1 MICLAEVIALKLN
14 SIFCDN
20 MVFAAN
26 KPIRVYG
33 QGEGEITVAF
43 NGKTT
48 TVKAKSGKWLAEFEP
63 MNYGGPYILEV
74 SQEQEKIVLNNV
86 YIGEVYLC
94 SGQSN
99 MQFKLGEST
108 YPKEE
113 YASNKNLRLF
123 STERML
129 DNEHFKPKDGWVI
142 CEKETAE
149 HWSALGYHIG
159 QQIVKKRGVAVGII
173 ACYQGASCI
182 ESWVPKGELEKRNAC
197 VKKELRHPD
206 HYWVN
211 FQKFNGDGALYE
223 FALSQVIPFSV
234 SSVIW
239 YQGESD
245 AKIEE
250 ARIYD
255 KELAELIKIWRNAFC
270 DNTLPFV
277 VVQIA
282 DFINAR
288 YKDGWEE
295 VQNAQKRVINLVNNV
310 TVVESKDLC
319 ENNDIHPPTKHL
331 LGLRIAEELLKQ

>member
-1 MICLAEVIALKLN
+1 MFTGVKRMKLN
-14 SIFCDN
+14 NIFANN

-33 QGEGEITVAF
+33 EGEGEITVTLE
-43 NGKTT
+43 NNSI
-48 TVKAKSGKWLAEFEP
+48 TVTAESGKWFAELDS
-63 MNYGGPYILEV
+63 MNYGGPYSLVV
-74 SQEQEKIVLNNV
+74 SDKNESVTINNV

-129 DNEHFKPKDGWVI
+129 DNEHFKPKDGWVM
-142 CEKETAE
+142 CEEQTAE

-159 QQIVKKRGVAVGII
+159 QKVTKEKNVAVGII

-182 ESWVPKGELEKRNAC
+182 ESWVPKGKLEKINAC
-197 VKKELRHPD
+197 VEKELRHPD

-223 FALSQVIPFSV
+223 FALKQVIPFSV
-234 SSVIW
+234 SKVVW

-282 DFINAR
+282 DFIDAR

-295 VQNAQKRVINLVNNV
+295 VQNAQQRVVHLVENV
-310 TVVESKDLC
+310 TVVESKDVC

-331 LGLRIAEELLKQ
+331 LGLRIAEALLNE

>member
-1 MICLAEVIALKLN
+1 MFTGVKRMKLN
-14 SIFCDN
+14 NIFANN

-33 QGEGEITVAF
+33 EGEGEITVTLE
-43 NGKTT
+43 NNSI
-48 TVKAKSGKWLAEFEP
+48 TVTAESGKWFAELDS
-63 MNYGGPYILEV
+63 MNYGGPYSLIV
-74 SQEQEKIVLNNV
+74 SNKNETVTLNNV

-99 MQFKLGEST
+99 MQFKLGESS
-108 YPKEE
+108 YPKEK
-113 YASNKNLRLF
+113 YTSNNNLRLF

-129 DNEHFKPKDGWVI
+129 DNEHFKPHDGWVV
-142 CEKETAE
+142 CNKETAE

-159 QQIVKKRGVAVGII
+159 QEISNKRGVAVGII

-197 VKKELRHPD
+197 VKRELRHPD

-211 FQKFNGDGALYE
+211 FQKFNEDGALYE
-223 FALSQVIPFSV
+223 FALSQVIPFSISKV
-234 SSVIW
+234 VW

-245 AKIEE
+245 TKIEE

-255 KELAELIKIWRNAFC
+255 KELAELIKIWRNDFG
-270 DNTLPFV
+270 DNSLPFV

-282 DFINAR
+282 DFLGAR
-288 YKDGWEE
+288 FKDAWKE
-295 VQNAQKRVINLVNNV
+295 VQNAQQRIVNLVDNV
-310 TVVESKDLC
+310 TVVESKDIC
-319 ENNDIHPPTKHL
+319 ESDDIHPPTKHL
-331 LGLRIAEELLKQ
+331 LGLRIAEVLLNE